1 MAVSKIPNTSY
12 LRDEEFTPTQATY
25 TITYEQLKELIKLHE
40 ESPKFGI
47 LTVDHINDLIVKV
60 DTVYKWYER
69 ACAAARKFKTE
80 ISGLVSP
87 EEDEDAF
94 QTPVEKI
101 TNDLYHLVYALRE
114 AADKDAIAVGDTE
127 TALHVIESRMNQL
140 NEINESRDGSGIPVE
155 AVGSK
160 VNQILRS
167 LQNISDKPETEND
180 EDEAVPPTNEE
191 PRVLE
196 VRANPVHTKEKQKTK
211 AETLKQKIEQ
221 FRNKNK

>member
-25 TITYEQLKELIKLHE
+25 TITYEQLKELIKFHE
-40 ESPKFGI
+40 EAPKFGI
-47 LTVDHINDLIVKV
+47 LTVDHINDLITKV

-69 ACAAARKFKTE
+69 ACEAARKFKTE

-87 EEDEDAF
+87 EDDEDGF
-94 QTPVEKI
+94 QTPIEKI

-114 AADKDAIAVGDTE
+114 AADKDAIAIGDTE
-127 TALHVIESRMNQL
+127 TALHIIESRMNQL
-140 NEINESRDGSGIPVE
+140 NEISESRDGTGIPVE

-160 VNQILRS
+160 VNEILR
-167 LQNISDKPETEND
+167 LLKNISGKPED
-180 EDEAVPPTNEE
+180 ETVPPAEE
-191 PRVLE
+191 PTTEE
-196 VRANPVHTKEKQKTK
+196 VEPRSPEVPAKNEK
-211 AETLKQKIEQ
+211 ADTLKQKIEQ